1 MTKIA
6 SLIGIISITLTAA
19 CTQMGDRGQTR
30 QSVNFS
36 TFQAEVILPYDA
48 EIQTDSASK
57 PDENGSLNI
66 IAFSERSPVENLD
79 FYLKA
84 LPSRGWALTSQKYAD
99 AISLQF
105 VKGNQ
110 LMSIHITYR
119 GEGLENK
126 SLIRIVSER

>member
-1 MTKIA
+1 MKQQGFKGLFLMTKIA

-30 QSVNFS
+30 QSVNFP

-57 PDENGSLNI
+57 PDENGGLNI

-79 FYLKA
+79 F
-84 LPSRGWALTSQKYAD
+84 
-99 AISLQF
+99 ISKRFPL
-105 VKGNQ
+105 VVG
-110 LMSIHITYR
+110 R
-119 GEGLENK
+119 
-126 SLIRIVSER
+126 